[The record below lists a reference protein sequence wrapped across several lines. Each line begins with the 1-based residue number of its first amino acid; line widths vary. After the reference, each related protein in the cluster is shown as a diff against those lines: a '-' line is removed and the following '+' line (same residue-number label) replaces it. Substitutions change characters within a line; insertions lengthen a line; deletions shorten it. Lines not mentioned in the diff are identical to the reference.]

1 MTTINLFPD
10 LPPIPAQIKA
20 RDGQQV
26 ETQLPVWQLRAYAR
40 TGMLVTL
47 NWSLLEEISVGE
59 TPVFSSRAMHLMRL
73 YLVHRLQTKSPATT
87 LRDVQWLCTF
97 GRWLATEG
105 IAHHASQHGA
115 GFEWSQF
122 DEQLGQAYAH
132 WCSTSKANANS
143 LFANVRVLY
152 QWGITRKFLDFKWPV
167 LKALKTIKIPPQ
179 AKGHYV
185 RFRHVTRGPY
195 SPDELYLIRQA
206 LAQEQGRSLD
216 RAIIMLHQ
224 ELGAHPSAFCR
235 LLNQDLKR
243 IETSQ
248 GLWYQLDVPRVK
260 KRRVHQER
268 KRRRI
273 SPRLGNLLCSLQQ
286 GDPESR
292 LLHWLSPDY
301 PTDSIRW
308 SMGRWA
314 EEAQL
319 ISPRTGTLLLVRP
332 RRFRYTYAT
341 HLADAGASK
350 YHLAEL
356 LDHTDLQSIDVYVE
370 TSPAIIDQAAKAT
383 DQALTPLIHRFLG
396 KIVETTTVDTANSA
410 IIPDAAPHIGLPV
423 LNTGGLGI
431 CGRNVRADGL
441 CQLFPPL
448 SCYLCP
454 SFAAWRDGPH
464 TEVLQ
469 SIKQFMKTNRELG
482 DERIW
487 QQLDDIRLAIQE
499 VVAQCHLPEV
509 KDE

>member
-1 MTTINLFPD
+1 MTTTSQFSD
-10 LPPIPAQIKA
+10 LPPIPVQVET
-20 RDGQQV
+20 RDGQKID
-26 ETQLPVWQLRAYAR
+26 TQTPVWHLRAYAG
-40 TGMLVTL
+40 TGALITL
-47 NWSLLEEISVGE
+47 NWPLLAAITVGE
-59 TPVFSSRAMHLMRL
+59 RPVFSSRAMHLMRL
-73 YLVHRLQTKSPATT
+73 YLVHRLQTKSPSTT
-87 LRDVQWLCTF
+87 LKDIQRLRTF

-105 IAHHASQHGA
+105 IDHNVPQRLP
-115 GFEWSQF
+115 GFEWSHF

-132 WCSTSKANANS
+132 WCSAQTANANI
-143 LFANVRVLY
+143 LFTSVRVLY
-152 QWGITRKFLDFKWPV
+152 QWGVARKFADFKLPV
-167 LKALKTIKIPPQ
+167 LKALQTIKLSQHP
-179 AKGHYV
+179 KGHHV
-185 RFRHVTRGPY
+185 RFRHITRGPY
-195 SPDELYLIRQA
+195 SPEELYLIRQA
-206 LAQEQGRSLD
+206 LSHEKGQLLD
-216 RAIIMLHQ
+216 RVIIMLHL
-224 ELGAHPSAFCR
+224 ELGANPSAYCH

-243 IETSQ
+243 IESSQ
-248 GLWYQLDVPRVK
+248 GLWYQLDVPRIK
-260 KRRVHQER
+260 KRFCCQER

-273 SPRLGNLLCSLQQ
+273 SRRLGDSLFSLQQ
-286 GDPESR
+286 GDPEAR
-292 LLHWLSPDY
+292 LLHWLSPDH

-319 ISPRTGTLLLVRP
+319 TSPRTGTLLSIRP

-341 HLADAGASK
+341 HIANAGASK

-356 LDHTDLQSIDVYVE
+356 LDHTDLQSVNVYVE

-383 DQALTPLIHRFLG
+383 DQTLTPIIHRFLG
-396 KIVETTTVDTANSA
+396 KIVDTATTREGNLA
-410 IIPDAAPHIGLPV
+410 IIPAAAPNIGLSV

-469 SIKQFMKTNRELG
+469 SIEQFMETNL
-482 DERIW
+482 DLADQRIW

-499 VVAQCHLPEV
+499 VVKQCQKSEV
-509 KDE
+509 TR